1 MLEMTRERFADLA
14 EAYGGEIARWP
25 PGEREA
31 AAALMA
37 ADPDF
42 TGPALAAASR
52 LDETLDQWAAPPVRA
67 ALRDA
72 VLAMAPRPRRAA
84 WSWAVRFGLGAG
96 LAGACASGLAVG
108 ALFLGAMTESNGAAV
123 TAAMTGF
130 EGVGVESSSQA
141 SDV

>member
-1 MLEMTRERFADLA
+1 MLEMTRERFAGLA

-25 PGEREA
+25 QDEREA
-31 AAALMA
+31 AAALVA

-42 TGPALAAASR
+42 TRPTLAAASD
-52 LDETLDQWAAPPVRA
+52 LDEALAQWPAPPMRA
-67 ALRDA
+67 ALRET
-72 VLAMAPRPRRAA
+72 VLAAAPRPRRPAWAA
-84 WSWAVRFGLGAG
+84 RVALGAG

-130 EGVGVESSSQA
+130 EAAGLEAASPA